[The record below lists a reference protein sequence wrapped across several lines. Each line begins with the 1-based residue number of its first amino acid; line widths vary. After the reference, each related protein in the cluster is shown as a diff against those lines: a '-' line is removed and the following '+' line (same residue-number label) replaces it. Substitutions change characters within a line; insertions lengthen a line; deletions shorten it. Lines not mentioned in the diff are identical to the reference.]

1 MKDHHNH
8 RIIAHLLGS
17 AWYLHNLSGF
27 FRFLHILYMFH
38 IVPGGCRAL
47 GASCRTLHLDELHL
61 RGPRNANFY
70 AVAECLQSAF
80 CVEL

>member
-27 FRFLHILYMFH
+27 LWFLHIFH

-70 AVAECLQSAF
+70 AVAESLQSVF
-80 CVEL
+80 YVEL